1 MKTKRYWE
9 HFVKTLAM
17 GLCCLLAG
25 GLVAQP
31 LGERITTPAVLP
43 ADAIYP
49 QVLMLKLRPGATP
62 AASWQR
68 VGAAWR
74 TGHPGLDAVLR
85 KAGAVRIDSLFA
97 PVLYAARADENSQ
110 AEQQM
115 QQAGLLRWYRL
126 HVSSALPITELCAAL
141 RSLPMIEAAEPV
153 ARLQLH
159 DTPSDTRFAEQWSLQ
174 NTGQTSGLA
183 GADIKAVPAWDIQRG
198 SKQVVV
204 AINDGG
210 VLSTHADLQANMWPE
225 KNFNFVSNNTTL
237 TPDNHGT
244 HVAGLLGAV
253 RNNAEGIAGVA
264 GGDGTAAS
272 GVAMMSL
279 QIVGGTPVQVGHE
292 ALAFVYAAN
301 NGAAVSQ
308 NSWGYSAANLFP
320 SYTAD
325 AIDYFIQYGGGAV
338 LKGGLVVFSA
348 GNNASS
354 QLFFPGAYSRVL
366 TVAASNHQDVRANYS
381 NFGTYPD
388 LTAPGGEAGVPMLST
403 VANGGY
409 GSLFGTSMAAPLVSG
424 VAALLL
430 SHVPGRLLADDVR
443 NLLLY
448 TADDIYPLNPTLVG
462 QLGTG
467 RLNAWRA
474 LRRADSLKAQPVLA
488 SMDQWQL
495 AVACST
501 VEISTGP
508 LPAGADEVLIAEA
521 DAIDFIGL
529 PFARTYS
536 VGDVLPGGG
545 RIVYRGAAGQVQL
558 PLPIDGS
565 RRRYRLWAAKADGS
579 AYSAGRDTVLSVPH
593 TVQQPTAAPTA
604 SSIVL
609 GWQRQCPQRG
619 VLLAFSTDG
628 RFGTPTGNPAAVSA
642 ITGGGTALQT
652 GTQTSFVHNGLL
664 PDSRYFYAF
673 YAYQQV
679 GADWQ
684 YSEPILL
691 AAATSCVQQSLP
703 MLESFTA
710 NTFPPAGWRLIDGGP
725 NGDAVPDGRTWRW
738 LQLVGSRPGD
748 NTSVLINAYTQNGN
762 NSKEVLRMPAFTVS
776 GNDSLVISFDYAY
789 RAYDNDPALAD
800 SLELAWTDDCGASFT
815 SIWKAGGEALASVP
829 GLSTAEFVPADASQ
843 WKAMRFQLKSL
854 LPANRP
860 VALAFIG
867 TNKFGQNLWLDNVQL
882 RYEAVANDAALTA
895 LPAPAAGWWCQ
906 GTVVPTVRVA
916 QVRNDTL
923 RSIRLRWQVYNT
935 VDSADYNGLQ
945 VAPGRDTLLALKPLS
960 LPPGQYPLQVLLR
973 LPNGRPDTNAANDTL
988 QATLRVVGAAGL
1000 PLTAGFESGLPAN
1013 WVTLATTSG
1022 WLPASAGHR
1031 SMGSLRVDRFSNPV
1045 AAGSAT
1051 LVSPVLTS
1059 TAAADSLLINF
1070 SVAHAPTAVGTDTL
1084 RLWASTNCGASRQL
1098 LGVWAGDALSTAPL
1112 QTNTDFVPTVQQWR
1126 RLRVNASS
1134 LLPALAAGG
1143 VQLQWQL
1150 GLAFGNNVYLDDIQ
1164 INTVQIPPALRQAGF
1179 GVYPNPFAGSIT
1191 VWHLQPPTDLRYVQ
1205 LVGASGQVLQQ
1216 FGWAGSGPQTVQ
1228 LSTAHLPA
1236 GMYLLRIGYA
1246 NRTVLRKLIK
1256 Y

>member
-1 MKTKRYWE
+1 MNTKRYWE
-9 HFVKTLAM
+9 HFRKTLAM
-17 GLCCLLAG
+17 GLCWLLAG

-31 LGERITTPAVLP
+31 LGERIVTPAVLP

-62 AASWQR
+62 PASWQR
-68 VGAAWR
+68 VGEGWR
-74 TGHPGLDAVLR
+74 TGHAGLDAVLR

-97 PVLYAARADENSQ
+97 PVLYAARADENCL

-115 QQAGLLRWYRL
+115 QQTGLLRWYRL
-126 HVSSALPITELCAAL
+126 HVGSAVPITEICAAL
-141 RSLPMIEAAEPV
+141 RSLPMIETAEPV
-153 ARLQLH
+153 ARLQLY
-159 DTPSDTRFAEQWSLQ
+159 DTPNDTRFAEQWSLQ
-174 NTGQTSGLA
+174 NTGQTNGLV

-198 SKQVVV
+198 SKQVIV

-210 VLSTHADLQANMWPE
+210 VLSTHADLQANMWSE
-225 KNFNFVSNNTTL
+225 KNFNFVTNSPTL
-237 TPDNHGT
+237 TPDDHGT

-253 RNNAEGIAGVA
+253 RNNAKGIAGVA
-264 GGDGTAAS
+264 GGDGTATS
-272 GVAMMSL
+272 GVTMMSL
-279 QIVGGTPVQVGHE
+279 QITGGTSVQPGSE

-301 NGAAVSQ
+301 NGAAISQ
-308 NSWGYSAANLFP
+308 NSWGYTVADIFP

-338 LKGGLVVFSA
+338 LKGGLVVFAA
-348 GNNASS
+348 GNSASS
-354 QLFFPGAYSRVL
+354 QRFYPAAYSRVL
-366 TVAASNHQDVRANYS
+366 AVAASNHQDVRANYS
-381 NFGTYPD
+381 NFGTHLD
-388 LTAPGGEAGVPMLST
+388 LTAPGGEADVPMLST

-424 VAALLL
+424 VAALVL
-430 SHVPGRLLADDVR
+430 SHVPGRLLVDDLR

-488 SMDQWQL
+488 SMDQCQL
-495 AVACST
+495 TVGCST
-501 VEISTGP
+501 VQISTGP

-521 DAIDFIGL
+521 EGADFIGL

-545 RIVYRGAAGQVQL
+545 RIVYRGAAGQVEL
-558 PLPIDGS
+558 PLPMDGS
-565 RRRYRLWAAKADGS
+565 RRRYRLWAAKADGG
-579 AYSAGRDTVLSVPH
+579 AYSTGRDAVLTIPH

-609 GWQRQCPQRG
+609 SWQRQCPQRG

-628 RFGTPTGNPAAVSA
+628 RFGTPTGDPAAVSV
-642 ITGGGTALQT
+642 ISGGGTALQA
-652 GTQTSFVHNGLL
+652 GTQTSFVHNGLS
-664 PDSRYFYAF
+664 PDTRYFYAF

-679 GADWQ
+679 GADWH
-684 YSEPILL
+684 YSEPLLL
-691 AAATSCVQQSLP
+691 AAATSCVEQNLP
-703 MLESFTA
+703 VSESFTDSA
-710 NTFPPAGWRLIDGGP
+710 FPPAGWRLIDGGP
-725 NGDAVPDGRTWRW
+725 DGDALPDGRTWRR

-748 NTSVLINAYTQNGN
+748 NISVLLNAYTQNGN

-776 GNDSLVISFDYAY
+776 GNDSLVLSFDYAY
-789 RAYDNDPALAD
+789 RAYDNDPDLAD

-815 SIWKAGGEALASVP
+815 SIWKAGGEALATVP
-829 GLSTAEFVPADASQ
+829 GFSTVEFVPVNTSQ
-843 WKAMRFQLKSL
+843 WKTMRFQLKSL

-867 TNKFGQNLWLDNVQL
+867 TNKFGQNLWLDNVEL
-882 RYEAVANDAALTA
+882 RYEAATNDAALTA
-895 LPAPAAGWWCQ
+895 SPAPPAGWWCQ
-906 GTVVPTVRVA
+906 GAVVPKVRVA
-916 QVRNDTL
+916 QVQNDTL
-923 RSIRLRWQVYNT
+923 RSIRLRWQVNNT
-935 VDSADYNGLQ
+935 EDSVDYYGLL
-945 VAPGRDTLLALKPLS
+945 VPPGRDTVLAVKPLN
-960 LPPGQYPLQVLLR
+960 LPPGQHLLQVLLR

-988 QATLRVVGAAGL
+988 QATLQVVGDAAL
-1000 PLTAGFESGLPAN
+1000 PLTTGFENGLPTG
-1013 WVTLATTSG
+1013 WVALATTNG
-1022 WLPASAGHR
+1022 WAPASAGHR
-1031 SMGSLRVDRFSNPV
+1031 SIGSLRVDRFSNPV
-1045 AAGSAT
+1045 AAGSAM

-1059 TAAADSLLINF
+1059 TAVADSLLISF
-1070 SVAHAPTAVGTDTL
+1070 SVAHAPTTAGTDTL

-1098 LGVWAGDALSTAPL
+1098 LAEWAGDALSTAPL
-1112 QTNTDFVPTVQQWR
+1112 QNNTDFVPTAQQWR
-1126 RLRVNASS
+1126 RLRADASS
-1134 LLPALAAGG
+1134 LLPALGADG

-1150 GLAFGNNVYLDDIQ
+1150 SQAFGNNVYLDDIQ
-1164 INTVQIPPALRQAGF
+1164 VNTVQIPPALRRAGF

-1205 LVGASGQVLQQ
+1205 LVSAGGQVLQQ
-1216 FGWAGSGPQTVQ
+1216 IGWAGSGPQTVQ

-1236 GMYLLRIGYA
+1236 GMYLLRLGYA
-1246 NRTVLRKLIK
+1246 NRTVVRKLIK